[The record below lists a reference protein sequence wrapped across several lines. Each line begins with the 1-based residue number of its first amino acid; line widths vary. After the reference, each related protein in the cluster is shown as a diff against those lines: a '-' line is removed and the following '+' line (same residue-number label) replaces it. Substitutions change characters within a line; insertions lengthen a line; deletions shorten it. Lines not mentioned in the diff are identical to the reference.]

1 MATLNDVLPPPPQAL
16 ELPPEELA
24 VFILKYLSQLP
35 LDGSGHLNRY
45 NFTLSSNV
53 IPYSGRELSD
63 KMARAFMEA
72 WIWLEREGFLAP
84 KPGDT
89 GNWVFITR
97 RGHQL
102 IESFKTSDFKAYQLG
117 DLLPSK
123 NLDPVLVK
131 DVRPLFLRGD
141 YDTAIFRAFKEVEV
155 RVRKAS
161 KLLPEDIGV
170 QLMRKAF
177 DPKSGMLTDTTV
189 PVAERENL
197 AHLFAGA
204 IGVFKNP
211 SSHREV
217 KIYDPVVAAEAIM
230 FADMLLR
237 FVSLQDAMNELVGRD
252 NAEQR
257 HGKNKPARAG
267 AAK

>member
-1 MATLNDVLPPPPQAL
+1 MSTLNEILPSPAQAL

-24 VFILKYLSQLP
+24 VFILKFLSQLP
-35 LDGSGHLNRY
+35 PDQSGHLNRY
-45 NFTLSSNV
+45 NFTLGSNV
-53 IPYSGRELSD
+53 IPYSGREWAD

-72 WIWLEREGFLAP
+72 WIWLERECFLAP
-84 KPGDT
+84 KPGDSN

-97 RGHQL
+97 KGHRL
-102 IESFKTSDFKAYQLG
+102 IELLKTSDFKTYQLG

-123 NLDPVLVK
+123 NLDSILVK

-155 RVRKAS
+155 RVRKAA
-161 KLLPEDIGV
+161 KLAPEDVGV

-177 DPKSGMLTDTTV
+177 DHKNGLLTDTTV

-217 KIYDPVVAAEAIM
+217 KFYDPVVAAEAII

-237 FVSLQDAMNELVGRD
+237 FVSLQDAMNDLMGRD
-252 NAEQR
+252 GAEQSE
-257 HGKNKPARAG
+257 GKGK
-267 AAK
+267 

>member
-1 MATLNDVLPPPPQAL
+1 MATLKDILPPPQQAL

-24 VFILKYLSQLP
+24 VFILRFLAQLP
-35 LDGSGHLNRY
+35 PQQSGLLIRCS
-45 NFTLSSNV
+45 FTSSQHV
-53 IPYSGRELSD
+53 IPYSGRELCD
-63 KMARAFMEA
+63 QMARAFMEA
-72 WIWLEREGFLAP
+72 WVWLERECFLAP

-89 GNWVFITR
+89 GDWVFITR

-102 IESFKTSDFKAYQLG
+102 LETLKTSDFKTYQLG

-141 YDTAIFRAFKEVEV
+141 YDTAVFRAFKEVEV
-155 RVRKAS
+155 RVRNAA
-161 KLLPEDIGV
+161 KLSPEDIGV
-170 QLMRKAF
+170 PLMRKAF
-177 DPKSGMLTDTTV
+177 DPKIGLLTSSTM
-189 PVAERENL
+189 PVAERETL

-211 SSHREV
+211 SSHREA
-217 KIYDPVVAAEAIM
+217 KISDPVFAAEAII

-237 FVSLQDAMNELVGRD
+237 IIWEREIINGLKDLADTVRKHSEELKG
-252 NAEQR
+252 
-257 HGKNKPARAG
+257 
-267 AAK
+267 